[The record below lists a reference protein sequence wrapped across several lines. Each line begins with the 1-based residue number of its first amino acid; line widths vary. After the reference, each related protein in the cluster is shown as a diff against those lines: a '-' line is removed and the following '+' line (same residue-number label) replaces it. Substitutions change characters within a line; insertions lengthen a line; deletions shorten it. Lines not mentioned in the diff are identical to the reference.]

1 MAELR
6 NVAEVKVV
14 WRTVSEVKAEE
25 RERVL
30 SLLREVVQTADVSQY
45 DGRATRA
52 LLREAICELDED
64 GT

>member
-6 NVAEVKVV
+6 NVAEVNVV

-30 SLLREVVQTADVSQY
+30 
-45 DGRATRA
+45 A
-52 LLREAICELDED
+52 LLREAVHQADVRRYDGLDTRDLLREVMFALDEE
-64 GT
+64 GL